1 MKSVTALFRVC
12 GWAAV
17 VLITIL
23 SLVPGEARPHTTTPS
38 QLERVAAYAIAGS
51 ALALGYF
58 GVRSVIAIAALL
70 PIYAALLE
78 IFQLWVPRR
87 TARIIDIVAGTA
99 GSWIGICSMVLLR
112 RMLPVPTYI
121 VGMLT
126 PTMTEIPGA
135 TAIAALKTSSASR

>member
-23 SLVPGEARPHTTTPS
+23 SLVPGEARPHTTAPS

-112 RMLPVPTYI
+112 RMLPVPT
-121 VGMLT
+121 VHRRN
-126 PTMTEIPGA
+126 A
-135 TAIAALKTSSASR
+135 DADND